1 MLKLSDTYDLLDP
14 QTGEVV
20 GQVREK
26 VSGWIHTLR
35 FLADSKRMLPTTVE
49 VRSEGTND
57 LVLKLERGFSFFRP
71 TVRVSDGT
79 GQPVAVLQSK
89 FLSLGGGFFIHTP
102 DGQKFGEVK
111 GDWKGWDFKILDAR
125 GGQLGTVTKKWA
137 GFGKEFFTTAD
148 NYVIEMTDPTMSSAM
163 GLAAA
168 LAIDT
173 VLKEK

>member
-14 QTGEVV
+14 QS
-20 GQVREK
+20 GQVIGQVQEK
-26 VSGWIHTLR
+26 VSGWIHALS
-35 FLADSKRMLPTTVE
+35 LVVDSKRMLPTTVE
-49 VRSEGTND
+49 VRAIGD
-57 LVLKLERGFSFFRP
+57 ADVVLKLVRGFSFFRP
-71 TVRVSDGT
+71 KVKVLDGT
-79 GQPVAVLQSK
+79 GQQIALMQSK
-89 FLSLGGGFFIHTP
+89 LLTLGGGFFIFTP

-111 GDWKGWDFKILDAR
+111 GNWKGWDFKILDAS
-125 GGQLGTVTKKWA
+125 GAQLGTVTKKW
-137 GFGKEFFTTAD
+137 GGLGKEFFTTAD